1 MTVREQVRYWGI
13 GLAAFAI
20 LLWVLADALL
30 PFVLGAAI
38 AYLTDPLAD
47 WLEQHGL
54 SRVLATVVITVGSI
68 GAVIVAVLL
77 ILPLLIDQIREVI
90 SQAPDYIEQARL
102 LATVWLPEIDREGSF
117 LNTALVNLKQ
127 NAQSWSVELLQRV
140 WSGGVALVNFIAVVL
155 VTPVVAFYLLMDWDR
170 MVEGI
175 DDYLPREHRA
185 EIQFIFRDLDRVLS
199 GFVRGQM
206 TVCLVLGLFYAVT
219 LMIIGLDFGL
229 LIGVF
234 AGFISFV
241 PFVGSIIGGIL
252 SIGVATAQFWD
263 QPQYIAVVALIFA
276 AGQALEGNFLTPK
289 LVGDK
294 VGLHP
299 VWLMFALSAFG
310 VAFGFVGLLVA
321 VPCAA
326 AIGVVGRYFLGQYKG
341 GRLYQGSALMQGSA
355 DQHGNAELSGN
366 AGLSGDANLQD
377 DVDVQDNADLQP
389 LAGQNRDTH
398 KE

>member
-1 MTVREQVRYWGI
+1 MTVREQLRYWGI
-13 GLAAFAI
+13 GIAVFGVM
-20 LLWVLADALL
+20 LWVLADALL

-47 WLEQHGL
+47 WLESHGL
-54 SRVLATVVITVGSI
+54 SRVLATVVITVVSI
-68 GAVIVAVLL
+68 GAVIIAVLL
-77 ILPLLIDQIREVI
+77 VLPLLIDQIREVI
-90 SQAPDYIEQARL
+90 AHAPDYVEQARQ
-102 LATVWLPEIDREGSF
+102 LATVWLPEIEREGTF
-117 LNTALVNLKQ
+117 LNNALTNLKT

-140 WSGGVALVNFIAVVL
+140 WSGGVALINFLAVIL

-175 DDYLPREHRA
+175 DDYLPRQHRG
-185 EIQFIFRDLDRVLS
+185 EIHYIFRDLDRVLS

-206 TVCLVLGLFYAVT
+206 TVCAILSLFYAVT
-219 LMIIGLDFGL
+219 LMAVGLDFGL

-234 AGFISFV
+234 AGLISFI
-241 PFVGSIIGGIL
+241 PFVGSIIGGLL
-252 SIGVATAQFWD
+252 SIGVAAAQFWGD
-263 QPQYIAVVALIFA
+263 PVWIAVVGLIFV

-310 VAFGFVGLLVA
+310 VVFGFVGLLIA

-326 AIGVVGRYFLGQYKG
+326 GIGVLGRYSLTQYKG
-341 GRLYQGSALMQGSA
+341 GRLYKGA
-355 DQHGNAELSGN
+355 DDWAGDIDFEPAEP
-366 AGLSGDANLQD
+366 AVETDEAPD
-377 DVDVQDNADLQP
+377 RTA
-389 LAGQNRDTH
+389 
-398 KE
+398 E